1 MDEARGENAVRNVVS
16 AVLLALVVATAGACA
31 TLNDLLGKDGS
42 KDPAAV
48 VEFSTFGERGNVGQW
63 VVTDEKDAFT
73 DSTFCK
79 IGSLG
84 ANQKGFVTIVLRD
97 SELKAVVGFE
107 RLMSSEDSTS
117 VRHRF
122 DSETPEDNQWSVS
135 TDKKAVFAPDPD
147 AFLAQLR
154 AANKLAVQATTVSGN
169 PMTLI
174 FEFADNAEAFAAFDA
189 CREPS

>member
-1 MDEARGENAVRNVVS
+1 MS
-16 AVLLALVVATAGACA
+16 TVLLALVVTTAGAC
-31 TLNDLLGKDGS
+31 TTFRGLLGKHGT
-42 KDPAAV
+42 PAAV
-48 VEFSTFGERGNVGQW
+48 VEFSAFGEQGNVGQW
-63 VVTDEKDAFT
+63 IVTHEKDAFT
-73 DSTFCK
+73 DSAFCQ

-97 SELKAVVGFE
+97 GELKAVVGFE
-107 RLMSSEDSTS
+107 RLMSSEDSSKFPFWWRKTRPSSS

-122 DSETPEDNQWSVS
+122 DSETPEDNQWGVS
-135 TDKKAVFAPDPD
+135 TDKKAVFAPNPH

-154 AANKLAVQATTVSGN
+154 AANKLAVQATTVSRN

-189 CREPS
+189 CRKPT

>member
-1 MDEARGENAVRNVVS
+1 M
-16 AVLLALVVATAGACA
+16 
-31 TLNDLLGKDGS
+31 
-42 KDPAAV
+42 
-48 VEFSTFGERGNVGQW
+48 GQW
-63 VVTDEKDAFT
+63 VVTHEKDAFT
-73 DSTFCK
+73 DSTFCQ

-84 ANQKGFVTIVLRD
+84 ANQKGVVTIVLRD
-97 SELKAVVGFE
+97 GEFKAIVGFE
-107 RLMSSEDSTS
+107 RLMSSEDSLRSPFHSNMTTS

-122 DSETPEDNQWSVS
+122 DSETPEDNQWGVS
-135 TDKKAVFAPDPD
+135 TDKEAVFAPDPD